1 MLPFTPFSCCCHH
14 ASHGQKSKLACL
26 THVKRADPILYQQLF
41 FCISTSLATQRYT
54 HTYSPFLWVWDYFSH
69 WNLYAGRKEIITFTY
84 AVYLYYRNPAALC
97 VCVLHHHAVTR
108 RHTDTQST
116 TATVIIAISQPY
128 KCLADQL
135 HCMVAQSHEIYQ
147 YYDFSTDQ
155 TLHPPSVK
163 AHFRATEANMMFY
176 PLPLLAR
183 IPLWQT
189 IYFGKLIYCM
199 WFSGKL
205 WYI

>member
-26 THVKRADPILYQQLF
+26 THLKRADPILYQQLF
-41 FCISTSLATQRYT
+41 FCISTSLATQRYI

-84 AVYLYYRNPAALC
+84 AVYVYYRNPAALC

-128 KCLADQL
+128 KCLAEQL
-135 HCMVAQSHEIYQ
+135 HCHGGTITWDLPILWFFYRPNSSPTKCESTLQSYRGKH
-147 YYDFSTDQ
+147 DVLPSTPTCQ
-155 TLHPPSVK
+155 NTLM
-163 AHFRATEANMMFY
+163 ADNIF
-176 PLPLLAR
+176 
-183 IPLWQT
+183 W
-189 IYFGKLIYCM
+189 
-199 WFSGKL
+199 
-205 WYI
+205 

>member
-1 MLPFTPFSCCCHH
+1 MLLTDRNLNLPVWPMWREQTQFSIN
-14 ASHGQKSKLACL
+14 SSFSVSPPPWPRRD
-26 THVKRADPILYQQLF
+26 TYI
-41 FCISTSLATQRYT
+41 

-84 AVYLYYRNPAALC
+84 AVYVYYRNPAALC

-135 HCMVAQSHEIYQ
+135 HCHGGTITWDLPILWLFYRPNSSPTKCE
-147 YYDFSTDQ
+147 ST
-155 TLHPPSVK
+155 L
-163 AHFRATEANMMFY
+163 
-176 PLPLLAR
+176 
-183 IPLWQT
+183 
-189 IYFGKLIYCM
+189 
-199 WFSGKL
+199 
-205 WYI
+205 